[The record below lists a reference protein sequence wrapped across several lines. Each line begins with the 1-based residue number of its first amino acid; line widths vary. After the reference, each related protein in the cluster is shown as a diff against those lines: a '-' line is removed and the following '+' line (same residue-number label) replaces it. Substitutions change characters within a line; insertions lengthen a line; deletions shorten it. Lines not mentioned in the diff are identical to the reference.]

1 MFLFLHITLYL
12 LHVRVCVYIMI
23 VKLSLR
29 LCIINPRRACAARVT
44 VVGLCV
50 RVSPSVC
57 LFGDISL
64 LEPSIAPQTILR
76 IQHSIKVGKYVG
88 FFLKLLRSR
97 IMA

>member
-1 MFLFLHITLYL
+1 MLNFVFVMF
-12 LHVRVCVYIMI
+12 
-23 VKLSLR
+23 
-29 LCIINPRRACAARVT
+29 INPRRACAARVT

-50 RVSPSVC
+50 SPSVRPSVC

-76 IQHSIKVGKYVG
+76 IQRWIKVGKYVG

-97 IMA
+97 VMA